1 MCNCIHITYQ
11 IESFPEQ
18 DLFLNVSGTYNG
30 RNYWQWTDATASLT
44 FTLWWDTSNGAWTI
58 TTDGLGGTNEYAT
71 IKKDIEC
78 PIDELWK
85 LEAGTAFDTLTSKD
99 CSICGRENRYKEF
112 FTAVRLPKQFEP
124 QNRGYKDCCCEQL
137 VLAGGNDTWSNDKTA
152 FWIKLSDG
160 SDTCTFQVVDE
171 NENVIET
178 YPGSAFPNESNAYY
192 QVINW
197 SEILGNHGAGCY
209 YLSIEYN
216 IAGIIGTYIWGL
228 YKLKPYSIENALKTA
243 RVRAIFNGV
252 QEIDGINFTG
262 SNVES
267 THRFYGYIGNRQ
279 PNMEIDNIIYDNR
292 EMKRVIRENLNDYE
306 ILTDPL
312 DECNLRPLTELY
324 LISENELYISDY
336 NAHNHSYRYLDLPVI
351 VQESPELTYYD
362 FSRKAS
368 LKCKVGDK
376 FKNQRTFY

>member
-1 MCNCIHITYQ
+1 MCNCVQISYQ
-11 IESFPEQ
+11 LEGYPGQNIQVFAA
-18 DLFLNVSGTYNG
+18 GTFNG
-30 RNYWQWTDATASLT
+30 KNYYEFTGPDSVLY
-44 FTLWWDTSNGAWTI
+44 TLWFEPINGVWIVSNDGAGGSNKEVSVKENIDCPIPSGSWSLGVGSLFTSFATSNCI
-58 TTDGLGGTNEYAT
+58 
-71 IKKDIEC
+71 
-78 PIDELWK
+78 
-85 LEAGTAFDTLTSKD
+85 
-99 CSICGRENRYKEF
+99 ICGKENRYKETF
-112 FTAVRLPKQFEP
+112 QAVRLPKQFEP

-137 VLAGGNDTWSNDKTA
+137 ILAGGTESWSNDLTA
-152 FWIKLSDG
+152 FWIKLSSE
-160 SDTCTFQVVDE
+160 SDTCTFQVVDHD
-171 NENVIET
+171 ENVVET
-178 YPGSAFPNESNAYY
+178 YSGTEFPFEPNAFYK
-192 QVINW
+192 VIDW
-197 SEILGNHGAGCY
+197 SSILNDYGQGCY
-209 YLSIEYN
+209 YLSIEYD
-216 IAGIIGTYIWGL
+216 IAGVTGTLVWGL
-228 YKLKPYSIENALKTA
+228 YNVKPYSIENALKTA

-324 LISENELYISDY
+324 LISENELFISDY

-351 VQESPELTYYD
+351 VQESPELTYYA

-376 FKNQRTFY
+376 FKNQRTHY

>member
-1 MCNCIHITYQ
+1 MCNCVQISYQ
-11 IESFPEQ
+11 IEGFPGQ
-18 DLFLNVSGTYNG
+18 NVQVFAAGTFNG
-30 RNYWQWTDATASLT
+30 RNYYEFTGPDSVLY
-44 FTLWWDTSNGAWTI
+44 TLWWDSLNALWVVSNDGA
-58 TTDGLGGTNEYAT
+58 GGSNKSVS
-71 IKKDIEC
+71 IKEDVEC
-78 PIDELWK
+78 PIPSGEWSLGVGS
-85 LEAGTAFDTLTSKD
+85 LFTSFVTSN
-99 CSICGRENRYKEF
+99 CIVCGKENRYKETF
-112 FTAVRLPKQFEP
+112 QAVRLPKQFDP

-137 VLAGGNDTWSNDKTA
+137 ILAGGADSWSNDLTA
-152 FWIKLSDG
+152 FWIKLSSE
-160 SDTCTFQVVDE
+160 SDTCTFQVVDHD
-171 NENVIET
+171 ENVVET
-178 YPGSAFPNESNAYY
+178 YSGTEFPKEPNAFYK
-192 QVINW
+192 VIDW
-197 SEILGNHGAGCY
+197 SEILGNYGQGCY
-209 YLSIEYN
+209 YLSIEYD
-216 IAGIIGTYIWGL
+216 IAGVTGTLVWGL
-228 YKLKPYSIENALKTA
+228 YNVKPYSIENALKTA

-324 LISENELYISDY
+324 LISENQLFISDY

-376 FKNQRTFY
+376 FKNQRTHY